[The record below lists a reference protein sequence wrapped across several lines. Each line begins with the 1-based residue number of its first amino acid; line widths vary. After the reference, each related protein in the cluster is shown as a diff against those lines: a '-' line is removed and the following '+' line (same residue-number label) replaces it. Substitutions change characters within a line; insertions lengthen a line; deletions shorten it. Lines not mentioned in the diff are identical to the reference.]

1 MAKVNFAEIMVENLQ
16 GEQVKYD
23 VWLSLSNALYM
34 QGANIVEHELGSKIY
49 HCVDD
54 QGHPAPVE
62 LTPDEVQIVLKFA
75 QGFPFILQKALA
87 AALTPAPK
95 EAAAPTAQS

>member
-1 MAKVNFAEIMVENLQ
+1 MKINFAEIMVENLQ

-75 QGFPFILQKALA
+75 QGFPFILQKTLA
-87 AALTPAPK
+87 AALSPTPNRQQP
-95 EAAAPTAQS
+95 PTHKAK

>member
-1 MAKVNFAEIMVENLQ
+1 MAKINFAEIMVENLQ

-23 VWLSLSNALYM
+23 VWLSLSNVLYM
-34 QGANIVEHELGSKIY
+34 QGVNIVEHELGSKIY

-62 LTPDEVQIVLKFA
+62 LTPEEVQIVLKYA
-75 QGFPFILQKALA
+75 KGFPFIVQKALA
-87 AALTPAPK
+87 ALLTPVPK
-95 EAAAPTAQS
+95 EAAAPNHQS